1 MWATPLIKESI
12 FGKQCEL
19 KALLME
25 EFVEI
30 SQIKDWVDPH
40 PSPNFLLFEIEESLV
55 AVFEDSGQVAP
66 EVIGAVF

>member
-40 PSPNFLLFEIEESLV
+40 PSPNFLLFEIEASPI
-55 AVFEDSGQVAP
+55 AVLEYNGEVGP
-66 EVIGAVF
+66 ERI